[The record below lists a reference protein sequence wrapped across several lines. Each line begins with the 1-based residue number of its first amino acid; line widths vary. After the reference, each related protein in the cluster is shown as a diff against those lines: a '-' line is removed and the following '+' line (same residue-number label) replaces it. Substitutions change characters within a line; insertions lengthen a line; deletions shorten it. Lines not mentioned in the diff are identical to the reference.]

1 MEIKLA
7 FFSPLSFDCNTNGWK
22 HDNETFVFNLNQNKK
37 YKKARIDCSLY
48 CSKNLGPYTDYLGC
62 HRDCKTMKKI
72 IHCKNTNVAYE
83 NGNETKIYDLLE
95 VEIFHIL
102 FENIK

>member
-1 MEIKLA
+1 M
-7 FFSPLSFDCNTNGWK
+7 
-22 HDNETFVFNLNQNKK
+22 
-37 YKKARIDCSLY
+37 
-48 CSKNLGPYTDYLGC
+48 GPYTDRLGC

-83 NGNETKIYDLLE
+83 NGNEILPSNNETKIYDLLE